1 MEDGTQGVG
10 TVKRFLFVNRRAP
23 WGTAYALEALDAV
36 LIAAAFDQ
44 DVSVLFVDDGVY
56 QIKKGQDTRAI
67 GVKNCSPAYG
77 ALATCDVDKLY
88 VERESLEARGL
99 GERDL
104 LVPVRVLGAKEVA
117 ELMDQQD
124 VILSF

>member
-1 MEDGTQGVG
+1 MQGVG
-10 TVKRFLFVNRRAP
+10 TIKRFLFVNRRAP

-56 QIKKGQDTRAI
+56 QIKNGQDTRAI
-67 GVKNCSPAYG
+67 GVKNSSPAYG

-104 LVPVRVLGAKEVA
+104 LVPVRVLGAQEVA
-117 ELMDQQD
+117 ELMDRQD

>member
-1 MEDGTQGVG
+1 MQGVG
-10 TVKRFLFVNRRAP
+10 TIKRFLFVNRRAP
-23 WGTAYALEALDAV
+23 WGTAYAVEALDAV

-56 QIKKGQDTRAI
+56 QIKNGQDTRAI
-67 GVKNCSPAYG
+67 GVKNSSPAYG

-104 LVPVRVLGAKEVA
+104 LVPVRVLGAQEVA
-117 ELMDQQD
+117 ELMDRQD

>member
-67 GVKNCSPAYG
+67 GVKNSSPAYG

-104 LVPVRVLGAKEVA
+104 LVPVRELGAQEVA
-117 ELMDQQD
+117 ELMDRQD

>member
-1 MEDGTQGVG
+1 MQGVG
-10 TVKRFLFVNRRAP
+10 TIKRSLFVNRRAP
-23 WGTAYALEALDAV
+23 WGTGYAVEALDAV

-56 QIKKGQDTRAI
+56 QIKNGQDTRAI
-67 GVKNCSPAYG
+67 GVKNSSPAYG

-117 ELMDQQD
+117 ELMDEQD

>member
-1 MEDGTQGVG
+1 MGDGTQGVG
-10 TVKRFLFVNRRAP
+10 RVRRLLFVNRRAP

-56 QIKKGQDTRAI
+56 QIKNGQDTRAI
-67 GVKNCSPAYG
+67 GVKNSSPAYG

-104 LVPVRVLGAKEVA
+104 LVPVRVLGAQEVA
-117 ELMDQQD
+117 ELMDRQD

>member
-1 MEDGTQGVG
+1 MEDGTQVVG

-23 WGTAYALEALDAV
+23 WGTAYAREALDAV

-56 QIKKGQDTRAI
+56 QIKNGQDTRAI
-67 GVKNCSPAYG
+67 GVKNSSPAYG

-117 ELMDQQD
+117 ELMDEQD

>member
-1 MEDGTQGVG
+1 MQGVG
-10 TVKRFLFVNRRAP
+10 TIKRFLFVNRRAP
-23 WGTAYALEALDAV
+23 WGTGYAVEALDAV

-67 GVKNCSPAYG
+67 GVKNSSPAYG

-104 LVPVRVLGAKEVA
+104 LVPVRVLGAKEVS
-117 ELMDQQD
+117 ELMDEQD